1 MHVLPVY
8 GGQGYGVQLSALR
21 RGVHIVV
28 GTPGRIM
35 DHLEK
40 GTLDLT
46 ELRFLVL
53 DEADEM
59 LNMGFAEDVETILAD
74 TPDDKQVALFSA
86 TMPAQI
92 RRISK
97 KYLNDPAEITVK
109 NKTATAANITQRYL
123 MVSYPQKVD
132 ALTRILEV
140 ENFEGM
146 IVFVRTKNET
156 ETLAEKLRARGFS
169 AHGDQR
175 RRGRRPS
182 ASARSTSSSRASS
195 TSWSPPT
202 WPPAASTSSGSATS
216 STTTS
221 RPTPSPTC
229 TGSAAPAA
237 PAAAAT
243 RSRSSPRASATCSA
257 RSRRPP
263 ASR

>member
-1 MHVLPVY
+1 MRCGTSATRRPPRSRRPPSLRCSRAATSSGLAQTGTGKTAAFALPILSRLDLKQKKPQALVLAPTRELALQVCEAFEKYAAHLKGVHVLPVY

-40 GTLDLT
+40 GTLDLS

-74 TPDDKQVALFSA
+74 TPEDKHVALFSA

-109 NKTATAANITQRYL
+109 NKTTTSANTTQRYL
-123 MVSYPQKVD
+123 MVSP
-132 ALTRILEV
+132 TP
-140 ENFEGM
+140 
-146 IVFVRTKNET
+146 
-156 ETLAEKLRARGFS
+156 
-169 AHGDQR
+169 R
-175 RRGRRPS
+175 RS
-182 ASARSTSSSRASS
+182 
-195 TSWSPPT
+195 
-202 WPPAASTSSGSATS
+202 
-216 STTTS
+216 
-221 RPTPSPTC
+221 TPSPA
-229 TGSAAPAA
+229 SS
-237 PAAAAT
+237 
-243 RSRSSPRASATCSA
+243 RSRT
-257 RSRRPP
+257 SRG
-263 ASR
+263 